1 MSKNLEDL
9 KKLRIAVGKIL
20 TELQLEEMSFAVR
33 PGLAGQPDRL
43 ELIAQ
48 IKEGALVALAE
59 QEQRS
64 VDEVFQSLI
73 SGLAISEEEPKE
85 QKNKL
90 FTEVEKWM
98 KEED

>member
-9 KKLRIAVGKIL
+9 KKLRIAIGKIL

-43 ELIAQ
+43 ELIAR

-73 SGLAISEEEPKE
+73 SGLTVSEAPKE